1 MNMGTKHGFTRPRL
15 TRLTRLAAAV
25 RLQVAKG
32 QSQTRAQA
40 NAMAF
45 NRRVL
50 GAEADNHELI
60 ESVKRIIAASANGA

>member
-1 MNMGTKHGFTRPRL
+1 M
-15 TRLTRLAAAV
+15 

>member
-15 TRLTRLAAAV
+15 TRLAAAV
-25 RLQVAKG
+25 RLQAAEGQAKG
-32 QSQTRAQA
+32 RAQA